1 MPKGIPAEAS
11 AKAEELR
18 REINHH
24 NYRYYVLDDP
34 EVSDAEYDRLL
45 RELQKLEAEHPDLV
59 TPDSPTQKVG
69 AQPADAF
76 ETITRE
82 VPMLSLENAMDA
94 DELKAWVER
103 VERGLPG
110 AEDIEYVAEPK
121 LDGSSIELVYEDGQ
135 LTRASTRGDGVHGE
149 DVTQNVRTI
158 RSIPLRLLDDQVDV
172 PALLEVRGEV
182 YMPLTGFQRLNERLL
197 ARGQKTFANPRNA
210 AAGSLRQLDPKIT
223 ADRPL
228 DIFLYGVG
236 RTGGA
241 PFDTHWGLI
250 DYLSA
255 LGLRT
260 VDRRAVC
267 GSAEDVLKFHQE
279 LEDARDGLPYEIDG
293 VVIKVNRLD
302 YQERLGLRSRSPRYA
317 IAYKFK
323 PRQEVTRLLDIEI
336 QVGRTGALTPVA
348 RLEPVI
354 VGGVEVSNATLHN
367 ADEIERKDVRIGDWV
382 VIQRAGDVIPEV
394 VMPVGSRRTGEEK
407 KFIMPKECPV
417 CGAPAVKPEDEVVW
431 RCSGDNCVQRVIGDI
446 RHFVGKRAMDI
457 DGLGEK
463 LIEQL
468 VQNGLVHDPA
478 GLYFL
483 THERVAALERMGDKS
498 AQNVIDAIAVSR
510 SRPLNRLLFA
520 LGIRHV
526 GEHVASLLVDDFS
539 SMSALSQATEE
550 QLAAVEGVGPTVA
563 QSVVEWFA
571 VTRNR
576 EILEKLGKGGV
587 EFREAEGRGDA
598 GELAGKTF
606 VFTGGMDTMSR
617 DEAKDKVKALGG
629 KASSS
634 VSKSTGYVVAGEK
647 AGSKLAKAEKLGVTI
662 IDETEFLKLI
672 GEG

>member
-1 MPKGIPAEAS
+1 MAKDLPAHVPAR
-11 AKAEELR
+11 ADELR

-45 RELQKLEAEHPDLV
+45 RELQKLEANHPGLV

-69 AQPADAF
+69 ARPADAF

-103 VERGLPG
+103 VERGLPR
-110 AEDIEYVAEPK
+110 AQDIEYVAEPK
-121 LDGSSIELVYEDGQ
+121 LDGSSIELVYEDGL
-135 LTRASTRGDGVHGE
+135 LTRASTRGDGIHGE

-158 RSIPLRLLDDQVDV
+158 RSVPLRLLDGQVEV
-172 PALLEVRGEV
+172 PTLLEVRGEI
-182 YMPLTGFQRLNERLL
+182 YLPLAGFQRLNEGLL
-197 ARGQKTFANPRNA
+197 AKGQKTFANPRNA

-228 DIFLYGVG
+228 DIFLYGIG
-236 RTGGA
+236 RAEGVS
-241 PFDTHWGLI
+241 FDTHWGLI
-250 DYLSA
+250 DYLSG
-255 LGLRT
+255 LGLRA
-260 VDRRAVC
+260 VDRRAIC
-267 GSAEDVLKFHQE
+267 RSAADILKFHQD
-279 LEDARDGLPYEIDG
+279 LENARDDLPYEIDG
-293 VVIKVNRLD
+293 VVIKVNQLD
-302 YQERLGLRSRSPRYA
+302 YQERLGVRSRSPRYA

-348 RLEPVI
+348 RLEPVV
-354 VGGVEVSNATLHN
+354 VGGVEVRNATLHN

-394 VMPVGSRRTGEEK
+394 VMPVVSRRTGGEK

-431 RCSGDNCVQRVIGDI
+431 RCSGDNCVQRVIGDL
-446 RHFVGKRAMDI
+446 RHFVGKRAMDL

-478 GLYFL
+478 DLYFL
-483 THERVAALERMGDKS
+483 THGQVAALERMGDRS
-498 AQNVIDAIAVSR
+498 AQNVIDAISA
-510 SRPLNRLLFA
+510 SRPRPLDRLVFA

-526 GEHVASLLVDDFS
+526 GEHVASLLVDASGDLES
-539 SMSALSQATEE
+539 LGTATQE
-550 QLAAVEGVGPTVA
+550 QLEEVEGVGATVA

-571 VTRNR
+571 MPRSQM
-576 EILEKLGKGGV
+576 ILEKLRKGGV
-587 EFREAEGRGDA
+587 EFRTAERRAAG
-598 GELAGKTF
+598 GELSGKTF
-606 VFTGGMDTMSR
+606 VFTGGMDTMGR
-617 DEAKDKVKALGG
+617 DEAKDKVLALGA
-629 KASSS
+629 KVASS
-634 VSKSTGYVVAGEK
+634 VSKSTDYVVAGEK
-647 AGSKLAKAEKLGVTI
+647 AGSKLAKAGKLGVAI
-662 IDETEFLKLI
+662 IDEAEFLKLI